1 MVEPVLALARLVV
14 VDGLEAVAVR
24 VVHEGTVVGGRVLR
38 ARPGLAVVGMGGLGH
53 GPPPAVDLLARAGEQ
68 REVQVPRRR
77 PLLRRGRDRQVLP
90 LEEVRRAMRLAV
102 AELRERELV
111 AAARGLEVGDGH
123 PDVIEDVQHGKIV
136 SVILENGVV
145 RTMEPSLPL
154 ARSLAIAGELIAGGV
169 SAHEAALPG
178 PERIDLGGR
187 CVVPGFSDSH
197 VHFPTWAMAQHEVR
211 LEGTSSLEEAVAR
224 VRASLDT
231 ATGTWV
237 RGRGWRS
244 GDWSPAVEPTKADLD
259 PIAPDRPV
267 ALMARDSH
275 SVWLTSA
282 ALARADGDLDAPG
295 GVVETDDRGEPT
307 GVLREESCWHFRD
320 AYIETT
326 DDEYVEAMRS
336 ALKLANS
343 RGVTAVHDKD
353 GWLGALRFW
362 QRLESEGALTLRVRQ
377 SLPAEKADE
386 LADVGSASGFGGP
399 RLELGYLKVFMN
411 GTLGS
416 QTARMLDGSGVEI
429 TSREEFAELI
439 RTATRSS
446 FPVAVHAIGDRANRD
461 ALAAFEETR
470 GDWHPLGLRQRIE
483 HAQLLAP
490 EDLPRFAELG
500 VAVSAQFS
508 HAPSDRDLADHFW
521 AGKTDRAYAF
531 RSLWDS
537 GAFVVNGSDAPI
549 EELDPLAGI
558 VAGVLRTL
566 DERRAWHPEQ
576 ALTVEQALE
585 ASTVNPAWLAGDE
598 RRRGKLI
605 PGYFAD
611 LVVLDRD
618 PVDCGRDEL
627 PEVRVVATM
636 LGGIRTHNPP
646 PCD

>member
-38 ARPGLAVVGMGGLGH
+38 ARPGLAVVGMAGLGH

-77 PLLRRGRDRQVLP
+77 PLLARGRDREVLP
-90 LEEVRRAMRLAV
+90 LEEVRRAIRLAV

-111 AAARGLEVGDGH
+111 AAARGLEVAH
-123 PDVIEDVQHGKIV
+123 AHSDVIENVQHGKIV

-197 VHFPTWAMAQHEVR
+197 VHFPTWALAQHEVR

-224 VRASLDT
+224 VREALDQP
-231 ATGTWV
+231 GTWL

-244 GDWSPAVEPTKADLD
+244 GDWSPPVEPTKADLD
-259 PIAPDRPV
+259 AIAPDRPV

-275 SVWLTSA
+275 SVWLNSA
-282 ALARADGDLDAPG
+282 ALARANGDLQVQG
-295 GVVETDDRGEPT
+295 GVVELDERGEPT

-320 AYIETT
+320 RYIETT
-326 DDEYVEAMRS
+326 DDEYVEAMR
-336 ALKLANS
+336 AGVRLAAS

-362 QRLESEGALTLRVRQ
+362 QRLADEGPLGLRVWQ

-386 LADVGSASGFGGP
+386 LADVDVRSGLGNP
-399 RLELGYLKVFMN
+399 LLKLGYLKAFMD

-416 QTARMLDGSGVEI
+416 ETARMLDGTGVEI
-429 TSREEFAELI
+429 TSREHFEQYI
-439 RTATRSS
+439 RDAARAG
-446 FPVAVHAIGDRANRD
+446 FPVAVHAIGDLANRE
-461 ALAAFEETR
+461 ALDAFEATR
-470 GDWHPLGLRQRIE
+470 EEWQPLGLRQRIE

-490 EDLPRFAELG
+490 EDVPRFAALG
-500 VAVSAQFS
+500 ITASVQFS
-508 HAPSDRDLADHFW
+508 HAPSDRELADRIW
-521 AGKTDRAYAF
+521 SGTTSLPYAY
-531 RSLWDS
+531 RSL
-537 GAFVVNGSDAPI
+537 
-549 EELDPLAGI
+549 
-558 VAGVLRTL
+558 
-566 DERRAWHPEQ
+566 
-576 ALTVEQALE
+576 
-585 ASTVNPAWLAGDE
+585 
-598 RRRGKLI
+598 
-605 PGYFAD
+605 
-611 LVVLDRD
+611 
-618 PVDCGRDEL
+618 
-627 PEVRVVATM
+627 
-636 LGGIRTHNPP
+636 
-646 PCD
+646 